1 MLNFANS
8 VHVYKLIK
16 FSPVHTCHWSTHPH
30 ICWRSRAW
38 SFLSVW
44 THCQEYQC
52 CQQTSL
58 EPPPRHHHTHWCWWS
73 QDTWSGEERWEREE
87 SRIEAATSS
96 SWVRLVWW
104 RVYSRLYINNNTL
117 STTFYTVQ
125 DKNIRPRSHNHTDAA
140 KTQINI
146 NLIVL
151 QARDN
156 FTTLSYYA
164 ETDDYWHTWLLLLLS
179 HK

>member
-1 MLNFANS
+1 MRARRVRERASNIFILSQTGVMKS
-8 VHVYKLIK
+8 VLSFI
-16 FSPVHTCHWSTHPH
+16 ST
-30 ICWRSRAW
+30 
-38 SFLSVW
+38 
-44 THCQEYQC
+44 
-52 CQQTSL
+52 
-58 EPPPRHHHTHWCWWS
+58 
-73 QDTWSGEERWEREE
+73 
-87 SRIEAATSS
+87 
-96 SWVRLVWW
+96 
-104 RVYSRLYINNNTL
+104 NNTL

-164 ETDDYWHTWLLLLLS
+164 ETDDY
-179 HK
+179 